1 MWVTYLIWHQ
11 VIKMVAKFLKL
22 IKVNISGE
30 GINTYKDFFFLLQTQ
45 LDMSV
50 HLHLNLCYK
59 QIFILQGKKCLFKY
73 DS

>member
-30 GINTYKDFFFLLQTQ
+30 GINTYKDFFFSPSDPAGYECSLAPQ
-45 LDMSV
+45 LM
-50 HLHLNLCYK
+50 L
-59 QIFILQGKKCLFKY
+59 
-73 DS
+73 